1 MPEIKYWVGFNM
13 VQQIG
18 PVRVRRLL
26 SHFGDLA
33 TAWHASP
40 VELQSIGLN
49 RRAIENLLSTRSRID
64 LDAEMQKIE
73 RAGVQVLTV
82 ESPAYPPRL
91 QQIKHPPH
99 VLYVKGT
106 ILPQDEWAVAV
117 VGTRRA
123 TTYGKEI
130 TRRIA
135 GNLAR
140 NGVTVVSGL
149 ARGIDSHA
157 HKAALEAG
165 GRTIAVLGCGI
176 DIVYPSENARLAR
189 DIADHGALVSEYC
202 LGTKPEGR
210 NFPPRNR
217 IISGMSLGTLVTE
230 AGLRSGALITS
241 DYALD
246 QGRETFAVPGSIFKS
261 TCAGTNR
268 LIQQGEAKLV
278 TNVGNILE
286 ELNLSTIS
294 QHVEVQEIIPSN
306 STESDLLRYITA
318 EPIHIDEL
326 GRATGL
332 PIPQVS
338 SVLTMMELK
347 GMVRQVGGMN
357 YVLAREA
364 PVRYVID

>member
-1 MPEIKYWVGFNM
+1 MSETKYWVGFNI

-33 TAWHASP
+33 TAWHAST
-40 VELQSIGLN
+40 VELQGVGLN
-49 RRAIENLLSTRSRID
+49 RRALENLLSTRNQID
-64 LDAEMQKIE
+64 LDAEMEKIE
-73 RAGVQVLTV
+73 RAGVKVLTV
-82 ESPAYPPRL
+82 ESPGYPPRL
-91 QQIKHPPH
+91 LHIQNPPS

-123 TTYGKEI
+123 TTYGKEV

-140 NGVTVVSGL
+140 NGVTIISGL
-149 ARGIDSHA
+149 ARGIDSIA

-176 DIVYPSENARLAR
+176 DIVYPPENARLAR
-189 DIADHGALVSEYC
+189 NIADHGALVSEYC
-202 LGTKPEGR
+202 LGTKPEGK

-241 DYALD
+241 DYALE
-246 QGRETFAVPGSIFKS
+246 QCRETFAVPGSVFKAS
-261 TCAGTNR
+261 CAGTNS
-268 LIQQGEAKLV
+268 LIQRGEAKLV
-278 TNVGNILE
+278 TKVGNILE
-286 ELNLSTIS
+286 ELNLSAIS

-306 STESDLLRYITA
+306 STESDLLRHITA

-332 PIPQVS
+332 PTPEVS
-338 SVLTMMELK
+338 SVLTLMELK

-357 YVLAREA
+357 YILAREGS
-364 PVRYVID
+364 VQYVID